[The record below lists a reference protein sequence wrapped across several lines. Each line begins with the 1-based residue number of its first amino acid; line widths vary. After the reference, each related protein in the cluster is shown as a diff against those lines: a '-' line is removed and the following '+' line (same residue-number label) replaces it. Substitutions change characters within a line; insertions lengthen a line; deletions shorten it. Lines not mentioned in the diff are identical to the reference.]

1 MPNIYVE
8 SKYNNLVWR
17 VEIDKLSND
26 LVDFRSKSGYFCEFN
41 AYSIENITKFIT
53 RKFQTLSYYGFE
65 KNTIKKFMEEFTPRG
80 IERIVPIGSTME
92 FSLTW
97 DGINLAEQL
106 TRNIDIL

>member
-1 MPNIYVE
+1 
-8 SKYNNLVWR
+8 
-17 VEIDKLSND
+17 
-26 LVDFRSKSGYFCEFN
+26 
-41 AYSIENITKFIT
+41 
-53 RKFQTLSYYGFE
+53 
-65 KNTIKKFMEEFTPRG
+65 MEEFTPRG